1 MINANTCED
10 FLGHGYCKVLSVRR
24 AH

>member
-1 MINANTCED
+1 MINANKCED